1 MIVRT
6 ELILVLV
13 MTGALVG
20 GCGGSRP
27 DVTTPSAVAPGLESR
42 QSENVPAP
50 ESTEPAP
57 PVDRGP
63 APPTEPPPP
72 PPRDSCNTA
81 AAQWTVGQSAS
92 ERLLEQAQVAAG
104 ASTAR
109 FLRPNE
115 PVTLEWLGSR
125 LNLNLD
131 ERAVVR
137 SVHCG

>member
-1 MIVRT
+1 MVVRT
-6 ELILVLV
+6 ELMLALV
-13 MTGALVG
+13 MTGAIVA

-27 DVTTPSAVAPGLESR
+27 DITAPSAVAPGFESQ
-42 QSENVPAP
+42 QSQDVPAP
-50 ESTEPAP
+50 GSTEPAP

-63 APPTEPPPP
+63 APPAAPPPP
-72 PPRDSCNTA
+72 SPPDTCNTA
-81 AAQWTVGQSAS
+81 AAQWTVGQPAS
-92 ERLLEQAQVAAG
+92 DRLLEQARVTAG

-137 SVHCG
+137 SVRCG